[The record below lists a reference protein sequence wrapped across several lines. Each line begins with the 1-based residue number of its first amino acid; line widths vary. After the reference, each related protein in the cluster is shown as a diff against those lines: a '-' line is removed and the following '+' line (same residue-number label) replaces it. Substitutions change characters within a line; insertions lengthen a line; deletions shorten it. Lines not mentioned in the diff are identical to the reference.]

1 MQEQGESVEE
11 LEKLELSTYFNTD
24 ILITVPTKNV
34 AETVTNVVETVDR
47 GLTQHFPDKKSL
59 TPQFSPFLQFTD
71 HIGDIYGK
79 EHGYQ

>member
-59 TPQFSPFLQFTD
+59 TPQFSP
-71 HIGDIYGK
+71 
-79 EHGYQ
+79 